1 MKVQQLAVV
10 FIIIILPIA
19 LLVSEY
25 NNNNIK
31 VLQKQAEYNDILLSS
46 TNDAVRAF
54 QMNTLNN
61 GYSTVN
67 DSKVRDISAAVNS
80 FYNSLAVGLGTSG
93 YKLEDL
99 QGYIPA
105 MLFTMYDGYY
115 LYGNYQNMVSINS
128 GNQVYSTANSQSL
141 QSNNGIK
148 PYIYYSCE
156 YKSGSNFDIIVNYT
170 LDNYITIM
178 GKDRNGNIVNRS
190 GYLINPDKI
199 EVDDASSSITI
210 KNDVHNTKVEPEIL
224 GEYLEVIDT
233 TKILG
238 VTTFSRPE
246 VYYYNYVY
254 YNNQKYYID
263 AVSPDIYLQDIT
275 SYDKD
280 NKIKIFR
287 LNNNLRVYLNEHEA
301 QDFAKYLGFSSYG
314 DIRIVQENDPIYNY
328 KDKSA
333 FKYYKEAQEFSKFVY
348 ELFEGLNISIVTDS
362 YNNQLNYTTNADGT
376 PRTIHARST
385 YSSNDIFKIK
395 APQNDPEAEDSIFN
409 EHRMDVIISSIE
421 SNLMNII
428 SNFNIHQNN
437 SGYDFALPVMTEDD
451 WYKITNNVTVATF
464 MQGMPIGNFKYY
476 SNYAIVANTKT
487 KEFVSRDSILVRERE
502 IGNKDV
508 DIGGTYHNPRC
519 ENAIN
524 DNTTELVGYNNIDYE
539 QQVVTYDTY
548 DASLNKTT
556 HTLYY
561 YPHFGAGGYECV
573 IGKESLLFTSDNLM
587 LGTKYH
593 ATSDTD
599 VISSKENSMARPNVR
614 KAYITALA
622 REKYNLYKVN
632 EYFEKYQN
640 P

>member
-1 MKVQQLAVV
+1 MKIQQLAVV

-25 NNNNIK
+25 TNNNIK

-61 GYSTVN
+61 GYSTIN
-67 DSKVRDISAAVNS
+67 DSKIRDISAAVNS
-80 FYNSLAVGLGTSG
+80 FYNSLATGLGTSG
-93 YKLEDL
+93 YKMEDL
-99 QGYIPA
+99 NSYIPA

-115 LYGNYQNMVSINS
+115 LYGNYQNMVSINQ
-128 GNQVYSTANSQSL
+128 GNQVYSNQNSQNL
-141 QSNNGIK
+141 QSQNGVK

-156 YKSGSNFDIIVNYT
+156 YKAGGSFDIIVNYT
-170 LDNYITIM
+170 LDNYITVM

-199 EVDDASSSITI
+199 EVDDTNSVIRI
-210 KNDVHNTKVEPEIL
+210 KNDIHNTVVEPEIL
-224 GEYLEVIDT
+224 GEYLKAIDT
-233 TKILG
+233 IKLSTG
-238 VTTFSRPE
+238 TAFYSPDVA
-246 VYYYNYVY
+246 YYNYVY

-263 AVSPDIYLQDIT
+263 TVSADTYLDTVT
-275 SYDKD
+275 SYSG
-280 NKIKIFR
+280 IKIFR

-301 QDFAKYLGFSSYG
+301 QEFANYLGFSNHT
-314 DIRIVQENDPIYNY
+314 DIKIVQENDPSYNY

-333 FKYYKEAQEFSKFVY
+333 FKYYKEAKEFSEFVY
-348 ELFEGLNISIVTDS
+348 NLFNGVNINIVTDS
-362 YNNQLNYTTNADGT
+362 YNEQLNYSTIGAGNSHPIHSRADYNT
-376 PRTIHARST
+376 
-385 YSSNDIFKIK
+385 NDIFNIK
-395 APQNDPEAEDSIFN
+395 RTDNDPEAESSTFN

-437 SGYDFALPVMTEDD
+437 SGYDFALPVMTEED
-451 WYKITNNVTVATF
+451 WYKITNNITVATF

-487 KEFVSRDSILVRERE
+487 KEFVSRDSILVRQRE
-502 IGNKDV
+502 TRIMDT
-508 DIGGTYHNPRC
+508 DINGTYHNPRC
-519 ENAIN
+519 ENVISN
-524 DNTTELVGYNNIDYE
+524 DTTELIGYNNIDYE
-539 QQVVTYDTY
+539 QQIVTYDTY
-548 DASLNKTT
+548 DVSHNKIT

-561 YPHFGAGGYECV
+561 YPHTGAGGYECI
-573 IGKESLLFTSDNLM
+573 IGKEDVLFTSDNLI
-587 LGTKYH
+587 LGTGFH
-593 ATSDTD
+593 AINDTD
-599 VISSKENSMARPNVR
+599 VMSSKEGNMARPNVR

-622 REKYNLYKVN
+622 REKHNLYKVN